1 MSNRLVTT
9 IIIVISFF
17 TGLLTGFL
25 IGKKTEQND
34 KSYKNFLLQNEIHK
48 IS

>member
-1 MSNRLVTT
+1 MSNRLITT

-25 IGKKTEQND
+25 VCKKSEQD
-34 KSYKNFLLQNEIHK
+34 KSYKNFLLQNEFHK